1 LTHEGTSVYDWSR
14 MYSFGIPRGAEL
26 APAVQP
32 YARTK
37 AEWLPAALAGLLLLG
52 GMMLASMARADD
64 EKIFA
69 ELIPGEALEEAELAQ
84 FHGRGFSIG
93 AGGLSHLTTSPRAN
107 AGEGLRERLLRGRAM
122 KPTARSAAKSPRMGG
137 TSFSRAGT
145 KMPQAPRTDIRD
157 SMGDRGVGGRAHSVG
172 LARSL
177 AGRDYGP

>member
-1 LTHEGTSVYDWSR
+1 

-52 GMMLASMARADD
+52 GMMLASMARAD
-64 EKIFA
+64 
-69 ELIPGEALEEAELAQ
+69 EEAELAQ
-84 FHGRGFSIG
+84 FHGRGFRIG
-93 AGGLSHLTTSPRAN
+93 AGGLSHLTASPRAS
-107 AGEGLRERLLRGRAM
+107 AGESLRERLLKGRGM
-122 KPTARSAAKSPRMGG
+122 KPTMRSPAKSPRMGE
-137 TSFSRAGT
+137 TSFSRAGM